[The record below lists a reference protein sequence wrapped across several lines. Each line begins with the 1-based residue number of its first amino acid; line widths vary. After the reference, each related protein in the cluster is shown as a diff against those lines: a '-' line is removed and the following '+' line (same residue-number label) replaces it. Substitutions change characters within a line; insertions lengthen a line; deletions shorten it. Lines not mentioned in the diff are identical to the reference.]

1 MQWIETSE
9 KNPVTLLTFFIV
21 YWSFVL
27 PKQLHE

>member
-9 KNPVTLLTFFIV
+9 KNPVTPLIFFIV
-21 YWSFVL
+21 YRSFVL